1 MSCPSAGIGRTGT
14 FICVDMVLE
23 QIKAEQVVDISG
35 IINQLRHQRMKMV
48 QTPVRCIKQTP
59 LACDSTVVYCTHQEQ
74 FVFIHDA
81 VLESVTCG
89 DTQISATNLRAAI
102 QKMSRVDSATHKN
115 TFEAQFHVSGNTSL
129 TCSIIPHHMRHDCN
143 ALFYTV

>member
-48 QTPVRCIKQTP
+48 QTPVCCK
-59 LACDSTVVYCTHQEQ
+59 A
-74 FVFIHDA
+74 
-81 VLESVTCG
+81 
-89 DTQISATNLRAAI
+89 DTL
-102 QKMSRVDSATHKN
+102 
-115 TFEAQFHVSGNTSL
+115 SL
-129 TCSIIPHHMRHDCN
+129 
-143 ALFYTV
+143 